1 MRNLD
6 EHTITAEVLRSLERS
21 PNPRLHEIMSKLIEH
36 LHQFARDIRLSGAEW
51 LEGIKF
57 LTRTGQISDDVRQEM
72 ILLSDT
78 LGLSQLVVAQN
89 HSRPGELTEQTV
101 FGPFHVEGA
110 PRLPAHGA
118 NIAGGCK
125 GVPLYVSAR
134 VLDPAGKPIS
144 GAVADVWQ
152 ADAAGF
158 YDVQD
163 PNWQIDEARLR
174 AIFET
179 DEKGSFSFWSIMPT
193 SYPIPTD
200 GPVGEMMKA
209 TLRSPMRPAHIHFMI
224 KKAGFDDLVTHV
236 FVDGDEYLDSDAVFG
251 VRGSCIGQYVSH
263 SAGRAPDRTYVD
275 STFSTLDYRFSLW
288 PAR

>member
-1 MRNLD
+1 
-6 EHTITAEVLRSLERS
+6 
-21 PNPRLHEIMSKLIEH
+21 
-36 LHQFARDIRLSGAEW
+36 
-51 LEGIKF
+51 
-57 LTRTGQISDDVRQEM
+57 
-72 ILLSDT
+72 
-78 LGLSQLVVAQN
+78 
-89 HSRPGELTEQTV
+89 
-101 FGPFHVEGA
+101 VEGA

-224 KKAGFDDLVTHV
+224 KKTGFDDLVTHV